1 MSNKVAQYSWSLLSI
16 CVFWLHPSQM
26 PSADEVGEVA
36 SIKSRVEQYYN
47 AVQSNQQAKVAEF
60 LVPKARGGFF
70 PQFDPKLIGTRIG
83 DVKIEKGGSSVIVK
97 IFSQVMVPSAM
108 RPVDVPSLVRWK
120 KEAGEWFY
128 DPQDPPRT
136 LASIFKEYYWEKLA
150 ARARKD
156 PSVPPLEVKFDKD
169 VVDFGMA
176 AQGNTVNLKFTFT
189 NLSSKDLVI
198 EQLYLQEQL
207 MRDLTSERVIK
218 AGKKGEILFVLET
231 GPLYR
236 EFEHDIFVQF
246 EPIKEIVK
254 LKVKGR
260 VFTAKEIAESLKP
273 TK

>member
-1 MSNKVAQYSWSLLSI
+1 MSKKAASRWLVFICGLLLSS
-16 CVFWLHPSQM
+16 HPILAQDNQS
-26 PSADEVGEVA
+26 EK
-36 SIKSRVEQYYN
+36 IKLRVEQYYL
-47 AVQSNQQAKVAEF
+47 AVQSNQQAKVNEF
-60 LVPKARGGFF
+60 LVLKARGAFF
-70 PQFDPKLIGTRIG
+70 PQFDPKLVGTRVAE
-83 DVKIEKGGSSVIVK
+83 VKIEESGTSAVVKVI
-97 IFSQVMVPSAM
+97 SQVMAPTIM

-120 KEAGEWFY
+120 QESGEWLF

-136 LASIFKEYYWEKLA
+136 LASIFKEYYWDKQA

-156 PSVPPLEVKFDKD
+156 PKAPPLEVKFDKEEL
-169 VVDFGMA
+169 DFGMA
-176 AQGNTVNLKFTFT
+176 AKGNTVNLKFSFT
-189 NLSSKDLVI
+189 NLSSKDLVV

-218 AGKKGEILFVLET
+218 PGKKGEILFALET

-254 LKVKGR
+254 LKVKGK

-273 TK
+273 SK

>member
-1 MSNKVAQYSWSLLSI
+1 MFRSVGQNSWSPYYI
-16 CVFWLHPSQM
+16 CVFGLAACVITFAQE
-26 PSADEVGEVA
+26 AGE
-36 SIKSRVEQYYN
+36 SDKIKLRVEQYYS

-60 LVPKARGGFF
+60 LVPKARGAFF
-70 PQFDPKLIGTRIG
+70 PQFDPKLIGTRVG
-83 DVKIEKGGSSVIVK
+83 QVKIEEGGSAAIVK
-97 IFSQVMVPSAM
+97 IFSQVMVPTAM

-136 LASIFKEYYWEKLA
+136 LASIFKEYYWNKQA

-156 PSVPPLEVKFDKD
+156 PKAPPLEVKFDKD
-169 VVDFGMA
+169 EVDFGMA
-176 AQGNTVNLKFTFT
+176 AKGKTINLKFSFT

-198 EQLYLQEQL
+198 EQLYLQEEL

-218 AGKKGEILFVLET
+218 PGKKGEILFALET

-246 EPIKEIVK
+246 EPIKEIV
-254 LKVKGR
+254 
-260 VFTAKEIAESLKP
+260 
-273 TK
+273 